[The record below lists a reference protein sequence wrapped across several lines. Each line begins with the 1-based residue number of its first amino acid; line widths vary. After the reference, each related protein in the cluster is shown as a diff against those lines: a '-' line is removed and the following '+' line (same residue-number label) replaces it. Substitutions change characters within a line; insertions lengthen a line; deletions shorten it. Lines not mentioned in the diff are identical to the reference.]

1 MTEVRL
7 PIEDGIS
14 NDIIRFDET
23 DDFGGI
29 LRTLRLNHG
38 LSIVRLSKMIG
49 LQPRSIAL
57 IERSEKELPNEEF
70 IRKWLDKLGCKE
82 NKAYLMRLAKKHK
95 VVHYLKLHSKDPSN
109 ADMIRLIYTYQDKAL
124 SQFDRDLLTLIGR
137 DANPDSQD

>member
-1 MTEVRL
+1 MPDIRL

-14 NDIIRFDET
+14 NDIIKFDET

-49 LQPRSIAL
+49 LQSRSISL
-57 IERSEKELPNEEF
+57 IEHSEKELPNEQVL
-70 IRKWLDKLGCKE
+70 RTWLDKLGCKE
-82 NKAYLMRLAKKHK
+82 NKNYLMRLAKQHK

-109 ADMIRLIYTYQDKAL
+109 PDMIRLIYSYRDKAL
-124 SQFDRDLLTLIGR
+124 TEFDRHLLSLIGR
-137 DANPDSQD
+137 DSNPQPD